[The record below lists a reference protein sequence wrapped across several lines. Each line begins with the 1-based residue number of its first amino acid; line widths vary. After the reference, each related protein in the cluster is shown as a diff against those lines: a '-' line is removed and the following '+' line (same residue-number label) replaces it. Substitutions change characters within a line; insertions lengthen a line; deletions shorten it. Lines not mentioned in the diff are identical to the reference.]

1 MEERLLSHLQSP
13 EYEPGDVSALSR
25 ALCTDVH
32 ERPTLRAIIRD
43 WEKSGKLLRV
53 RGARYVL
60 KVPSEDTLTGLVRK
74 GKSGKLLFV
83 ADSRGQ
89 QIIRRLMPQAD
100 SGEIELPVISHRDG
114 GAMDGDTVRVTL
126 RRHAPTGYHRR
137 RDRKQRPEA
146 SALRL
151 EVRVDD
157 IMKRRRG
164 TWVGIYRPGGRHG
177 TMEGDGKTAPEQV
190 MLTTPPPPELLV
202 GYTRHNYFYIHTFF
216 GGKTQRTVEL
226 IIGNEVRELEIGA
239 LERLI
244 GIHTLDRID
253 LDSTIAEVLG
263 WPDENGAD
271 ITAIMHRYTL
281 RSEFPPEVL
290 EEVSHIPDELPP
302 EEMERREDWRERC
315 VITIDPATARD
326 YDDAISLR
334 ELPGGDVEL
343 AVHIADVS
351 YYVRPGSELDR
362 EAEQRGNSTYLP
374 DRVLPMLPP
383 RLCDELCSLKSGV
396 DRATRLCVLQ
406 INMQGEVTSTRFA
419 DAVIRS
425 RARLS
430 YEQALAVIEERSS
443 SGISNVD
450 SMLRLGHQ
458 TAARLRRR
466 RMEQGALDLDIPE
479 LRVVLD
485 PHGYPIGVETESHDI
500 AHQMI
505 EEFMLAAN
513 EAVARG
519 LRQALTP
526 TIYRIH
532 EEPDPAKLH
541 TFALLARAYGISAGS
556 LNTREE
562 LSRVVTAIKG
572 HSDEQILT
580 LHLLRAM
587 MRARYSPSPLGH
599 FGLAKGDYCHFT
611 SPIRRYA
618 DLIVH
623 RGFDKLTKGRQ
634 ARTKLPPPARLQEI
648 ADHISETER
657 NSAAAEKEARQTKLA
672 LYLENECSSEH
683 PKRWCAIVTDSYP
696 QGLAVEIPDLQMR
709 GFISGDELTA
719 ISDCRWFYENHAS
732 RWSNTEGQ
740 YLLPGSRLDV
750 IPIHVDRVSR
760 FVDFAPA
767 PTERKQV

>member
-1 MEERLLSHLQSP
+1 MEERLLSHLQSS

-137 RDRKQRPEA
+137 RDRKQRPEV

-164 TWVGIYRPGGRHG
+164 TWVGIYRPGGRYG

-202 GYTRHNYFYIHTFF
+202 GMLV
-216 GGKTQRTVEL
+216 TVDVQEYPR
-226 IIGNEVRELEIGA
+226 GRMPATG
-239 LERLI
+239 
-244 GIHTLDRID
+244 
-253 LDSTIAEVLG
+253 TIAEVLG

-351 YYVRPGSELDR
+351 YYVRPGSALDR

-541 TFALLARAYGISAGS
+541 AFALLARAYGISAGS

-672 LYLENECSSEH
+672 LYLENECRSEH

-719 ISDCRWFYENHAS
+719 IADCRWFYENHAS

-750 IPIHVDRVSR
+750 IPTHVDRVSR